1 MTSRWPFTISAIV
14 EEAEPGLGPDV
25 VGRSLRQRY
34 DRPSGQRPLAVRGRR
49 RERVRE
55 VSRAVEL
62 RPFQPY
68 APGRPLVE
76 ADRPAVEICSVPA
89 VETISKTARVNG
101 PRSVESVSVARIRV
115 PHPVRIRL
123 GGTGACTVGHISGR
137 SAETVGLFVGEHST
151 SPASLCGSLFTE
163 GKRPRAGSESV
174 ARPALRVPE
183 RMNSGYEPSIRRKY
197 AVYLRGTPQVR
208 IRDTSRRPG
217 RGMIFRPVSSS
228 RRFADGSTVR
238 SISDGPARSEC
249 PAKSRFLSE
258 RGGFPVLRPDGYSD
272 SLLSEVRTGQVVI
285 RIGSDA
291 RDHLRKTRSISR
303 RASFSLMYSRLS

>member
-1 MTSRWPFTISAIV
+1 MN
-14 EEAEPGLGPDV
+14 GL
-25 VGRSLRQRY
+25 
-34 DRPSGQRPLAVRGRR
+34 
-49 RERVRE
+49 
-55 VSRAVEL
+55 
-62 RPFQPY
+62 
-68 APGRPLVE
+68 
-76 ADRPAVEICSVPA
+76 
-89 VETISKTARVNG
+89 
-101 PRSVESVSVARIRV
+101 RSVESVSVARIRV
-115 PHPVRIRL
+115 PHPVRMRL

-208 IRDTSRRPG
+208 IRDTSRRHISPAAWPG
-217 RGMIFRPVSSS
+217 RGMIFRPSALPEDSLTGVLYEAFRTDRLGRNVRRGAVSY
-228 RRFADGSTVR
+228 R
-238 SISDGPARSEC
+238 SG
-249 PAKSRFLSE
+249 
-258 RGGFPVLRPDGYSD
+258 GGFPVLRSDGCSD
-272 SLLSEVRTGQVVI
+272 SLLSEVRTEQVVI
-285 RIGSDA
+285 RIGSGA

>member
-14 EEAEPGLGPDV
+14 ERRSRSWTGRRR
-25 VGRSLRQRY
+25 RSLRQRY

-62 RPFQPY
+62 RSFQQH
-68 APGRPLVE
+68 ASGRPVVE
-76 ADRPAVEICSVPA
+76 ADRSAVEIRSVPA

-101 PRSVESVSVARIRV
+101 LRSVESVSVARIRV

-151 SPASLCGSLFTE
+151 SPASLCGSSFTE

-183 RMNSGYEPSIRRKY
+183 RMNSGYDF
-197 AVYLRGTPQVR
+197 
-208 IRDTSRRPG
+208 DTSELIMPF
-217 RGMIFRPVSSS
+217 ICAV
-228 RRFADGSTVR
+228 
-238 SISDGPARSEC
+238 
-249 PAKSRFLSE
+249 
-258 RGGFPVLRPDGYSD
+258 
-272 SLLSEVRTGQVVI
+272 
-285 RIGSDA
+285 
-291 RDHLRKTRSISR
+291 HLRCEYGTLRTAIFLQR
-303 RASFSLMYSRLS
+303 YGRDEG